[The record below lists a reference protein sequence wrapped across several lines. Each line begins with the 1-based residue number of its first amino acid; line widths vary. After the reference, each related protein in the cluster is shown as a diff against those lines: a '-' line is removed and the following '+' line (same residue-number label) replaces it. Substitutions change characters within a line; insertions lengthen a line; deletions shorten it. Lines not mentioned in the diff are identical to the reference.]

1 MILMNHGTRTSV
13 QAPGAVSRY
22 TRKDAYMNHD
32 FRFFAVL
39 TFVLARCTRAAGES
53 DGVQETTGGSP
64 ASLLR
69 GGQWVVEDLA
79 GRE

>member
-1 MILMNHGTRTSV
+1 MNHGTRTPV
-13 QAPGAVSRY
+13 QPPRAVSRY
-22 TRKDAYMNHD
+22 TREDAYMNHA
-32 FRFFAVL
+32 FTFFAVL
-39 TFVLARCTRAAGES
+39 TFVLARCTQAAGES

-69 GGQWVVEDLA
+69 GGQWVVEGPA

>member
-1 MILMNHGTRTSV
+1 
-13 QAPGAVSRY
+13 
-22 TRKDAYMNHD
+22 MNHD